1 MTSSLNVASLSPT
14 PSLTLVL
21 LTHFI
26 LSHSG
31 LLPHH
36 ILAHPAILAIVQCT
50 HTEGGRQGLSG
61 MLWSTSPTVM
71 TPPLPPL
78 WWPCSD
84 LDRNSLTG
92 PIPPELGN
100 LKSCTGM

>member
-1 MTSSLNVASLSPT
+1 MTSSLNVASVSPT

-71 TPPLPPL
+71 TPALSPP
-78 WWPCSD
+78 CFG
-84 LDRNSLTG
+84 G
-92 PIPPELGN
+92 PAVI
-100 LKSCTGM
+100 SSTIR